1 MASIQMT
8 GMASGLDTKSIVESM
23 LQVERSK
30 VDKIN
35 QNKQILEWRQEL
47 YREMITDIKKFSNKY
62 FDPLNKKTYVMGSN
76 SMSGIKATTEPSN
89 SSIGVSVNG
98 NSQIGNFELNV
109 SQIAKPATVKGTNVI
124 NQATVSGGLKIP
136 IIVDDS
142 NNEITIN
149 GEKIKID
156 SKAFENKQALVKEIN
171 SKIQSNDGL
180 KDKYQVTVNGD
191 NEIEVFGKVVIDD
204 SNSKLAITVGSVQYD
219 LELSKQSYTADEL
232 ANEINSK
239 LKKATGSDGNKFD
252 NSDVIAKVVDGQVV
266 LEGGNL
272 NKDFKFDIPNVSIGN
287 VNSVGNSNK
296 LEYTSSFVSGKNS
309 ELVISVRGSTPVIVD
324 LSDVSTDD
332 TNDEVLKRIS
342 DKINEK
348 SEIVKSDVI
357 DGKLVLKSSSKEQ
370 IVISGNAANSIGISR
385 SLDINLDV
393 NKEKMES
400 LLKFDSPDNK
410 KVEFEINGQVFKYD
424 FDSTKDE
431 DGYSGAKNLTIKQIF
446 TDISNKAGVNISYNS
461 ISRTFSLESKDTGK
475 DISIGGSDVSGNFL
489 NSLFGT
495 SSINATGEDAIVEL
509 SDSYGNRNTYE
520 FSSNN
525 FTLSGMTF
533 NVKTMPTEPLK
544 VSVMSDTDSVVDLM
558 KDFVNDF
565 NEIMDNLNTK
575 SKEKKNSKYTPLTE
589 SQKEEMSEKEIELW
603 EKKAKEGLMGNESEL
618 ESFMYQL
625 RNAIFT
631 PVQGMSMNL
640 KDIGF
645 DTSNDYKEGGKIKFD
660 ENKFRNAIN
669 SDPQKVSD
677 IFTKISNSGYEN
689 YDPNLTTEQRK
700 AKDADQGIFRRVNDL
715 LNDFVRTTRNNK
727 GKKGIFI
734 EIAGIEGDSTL
745 TLNNISKAMQ
755 EYDKRIDSLND
766 LISRREERYYQQF
779 TRLET
784 ALSKLQSQ
792 LTLFS

>member
-76 SMSGIKATTEPSN
+76 SMSGIKAMTEPSN

-180 KDKYQVTVNGD
+180 KDKYQVTVNED

-324 LSDVSTDD
+324 LSDVSTDG

-509 SDSYGNRNTYE
+509 SDSDGNRNTYE

-544 VSVMSDTDSVVDLM
+544 VSVVSDTDSVVDLM

-700 AKDADQGIFRRVNDL
+700 AKDADQGIFRRVNDV